1 MVLPIIIPADRA
13 TMPARNPWTFRY
25 VYACA
30 GGTPL
35 GAHTPCTRRKHLH
48 GVINCM
54 VEVWISPVTFLL
66 TFINRSN
73 YSISIALR
81 HRIYALHIAGI
92 PNADVPDGYSVASS
106 SSGSWGNTAFLGM
119 ETLVSEVSFLLNAVS
134 VLTRSLSVTIL

>member
-48 GVINCM
+48 GVIDCM

-66 TFINRSN
+66 TLINRSN

-92 PNADVPDGYSVASS
+92 PNADVSDGYSVASS